1 MVINCLGK
9 ENDMKLWQ
17 KIFLLT
23 LLLTILAVNT
33 VSVVL
38 LTRNQTNAL
47 SLAKDNAQVLCSS
60 VASDLQNEILH
71 AKTIL
76 RKNILTERELADC
89 LTTAAA
95 DLENEQYQIFVS
107 QIEAGYGSLAS
118 VPEKDRFASTMLV
131 HSSEGTQIQAETTTF
146 WEGHFFR
153 VLIRYP
159 VSQLFT
165 QFYKDLL
172 FCQYY
177 SGVISFVVAVILL
190 IVIRAVTRPLNRLEI
205 AAKNIAGGNYQ
216 NRIPIKGSDE
226 IAELS
231 KQMNMMS
238 AAIEEKITQIEQ
250 ISENREIFIANMAHE
265 LKTPLTSILGF
276 ADLLKIKSEVPEDE
290 RREFASII
298 AAEAKRLRLLSTKL
312 MELVSL
318 GEDALKLTPTPLK
331 ALLEKIIDEFAPISD
346 EKYCMVE
353 YELENVTINAD
364 PALFTSL
371 ILNLMD
377 NARKASELGQVIS
390 IRLQRKE
397 GKAIILIRDYGR
409 GIPAEHLAHVTEA
422 FYMVDKARSR
432 GAGGA
437 GVGLSLCKAIT
448 EAHHGTFEIDS
459 QEHVG
464 TTVTLTFPIIEGVL

>member
-1 MVINCLGK
+1 
-9 ENDMKLWQ
+9 MKLWQ

-23 LLLTILAVNT
+23 LLLTILAINT

-47 SLAKDNAQVLCSS
+47 SLAKDNAQMLCSS

-71 AKTIL
+71 KKTIL
-76 RKNILTERELADC
+76 GKNILTEKELVDC
-89 LTTAAA
+89 LTTTAA
-95 DLENEQYQIFVS
+95 DLENEQYHILVS
-107 QIEAGYGSLAS
+107 QIEADYGSLS
-118 VPEKDRFASTMLV
+118 SLPRKDQFASTLLV
-131 HSSEGTQIQAETTTF
+131 QSSEGTQIQAETTTF
-146 WEGHFFR
+146 LEGHFFR
-153 VLIRYP
+153 VLIQYS
-159 VSQLFT
+159 VSQLFA
-165 QFYKDLL
+165 QFHDDLL

-177 SGVISFVVAVILL
+177 SGVVSFAVAVILL
-190 IVIRAVTRPLNRLEI
+190 IAIMAITRPLNRLEI

-216 NRIPIKGSDE
+216 NRIEVKGSDE

-238 AAIEEKITQIEQ
+238 AAIKEKITQIEQ

-276 ADLLKIKSEVPEDE
+276 ADLLKIKSNVSEDE

-318 GEDALKLTPTPLK
+318 GEDALQLTPTPLK
-331 ALLEKIIDEFAPISD
+331 ELLEKIMEEFAPISE
-346 EKYCMVE
+346 EKHCMVE

-377 NARKASELGQVIS
+377 NARKASESGQAIG
-390 IRLQRKE
+390 IRLMRKE
-397 GKAIILIRDYGR
+397 GNAVILIRDYGR
-409 GIPAEHLAHVTEA
+409 GIPAEHLQHVTEA

-448 EAHHGTFEIDS
+448 EAHHGTFKIDS

-464 TTVTLTFPIIEGVL
+464 TTVTLTFPIIEGSL